1 MHVVPRHAFEKTVV
15 GQDTDVLREIGMIN
29 PARLQVQHLGGEEG
43 SETNRS
49 WRADDDLGESFT
61 LDVIEH
67 SEDGRETELL
77 QFVFG
82 QFEFADRLKVFD
94 RNIRDAQLAPR
105 SDDG

>member
-1 MHVVPRHAFEKTVV
+1 MRPI
-15 GQDTDVLREIGMIN
+15 GPGVLMMI
-29 PARLQVQHLGGEEG
+29 
-43 SETNRS
+43 S
-49 WRADDDLGESFT
+49 
-61 LDVIEH
+61 VIEH

-94 RNIRDAQLAPR
+94 RNISDVQLAPR